1 MINIIAIID
10 RNRAIGYRNKLLFN
24 IPADMQRFKT
34 LTMGHAV
41 IMGRTTFQSLPCG
54 ALPGRRNVVVS
65 RTITSLTGAEVYN
78 SIDKALE
85 ACRDEAEVF
94 IIGGGEIFRQTIGI
108 AHRMYLTIVDEVSP
122 HADTWFPPFDTWELK
137 EETHEDGVSFC
148 TFSAPR

>member
-108 AHRMYLTIVDEVSP
+108 AHRMYLTIVDAVSP
-122 HADTWFPPFDTWELK
+122 HADPWFPPFDAWELK
-137 EETHEDGVSFC
+137 EETHEDCVAFC